1 MEKDELKHV
10 GGGWY
15 AYKKEDGSYSE
26 PFVWKGK
33 EKQTMEKEREL
44 EILFTEFEK
53 SIEDEHI
60 MKCNTYINMLMER
73 KGSFTKEQS
82 SKFPK
87 LLDDFDNMVERSIE
101 LEWQDRKTAVSA
113 EEYEVAREMAWFL
126 NDLAS
131 LVKEKNDEE

>member
-1 MEKDELKHV
+1 
-10 GGGWY
+10 
-15 AYKKEDGSYSE
+15 
-26 PFVWKGK
+26 
-33 EKQTMEKEREL
+33 MEKEREL

-73 KGSFTKEQS
+73 KNNFTKEQN
-82 SKFPK
+82 SKFHK

-113 EEYEVAREMAWFL
+113 EEYEVAKEMAWFL

>member
-1 MEKDELKHV
+1 
-10 GGGWY
+10 
-15 AYKKEDGSYSE
+15 
-26 PFVWKGK
+26 
-33 EKQTMEKEREL
+33 MEKEREL

-73 KGSFTKEQS
+73 KNSFTKEQS

-101 LEWQDRKTAVSA
+101 LEWQDRKTAVSE
-113 EEYEVAREMAWFL
+113 EEYEVAKEMAWFL
-126 NDLAS
+126 NDLAA
-131 LVKEKNDEE
+131 LVKEKENEE

>member
-1 MEKDELKHV
+1 
-10 GGGWY
+10 
-15 AYKKEDGSYSE
+15 
-26 PFVWKGK
+26 
-33 EKQTMEKEREL
+33 MEKEREL

-73 KGSFTKEQS
+73 KNSFTKEQDL
-82 SKFPK
+82 KFHK

-101 LEWQDRKTAVSA
+101 MEWQDRKTAVSE
-113 EEYEVAREMAWFL
+113 EEYAVAKEMAWFL

-131 LVKEKNDEE
+131 LVKEKENEE